1 MSYSITTTSFVD
13 NLHVTWTIVLY
24 PDSLYLAS
32 SSSNILSFRLLLLAV
47 AAAAAVIEKRT
58 TQKAIEQAQQGSG
71 VATSESTSER

>member
-1 MSYSITTTSFVD
+1 M
-13 NLHVTWTIVLY
+13 
-24 PDSLYLAS
+24 
-32 SSSNILSFRLLLLAV
+32 LSFRLLLFAV